1 MPHSIEK
8 HVMTSEEQSD
18 RRSLFG
24 FSFLHFMN
32 DMHSTA
38 LPTIIPMLVN
48 SISISLSQAGL
59 LNAIFGLTNL
69 FGQPVAGY
77 FADRQKRPWLAVWA
91 PMLSIAGACLLP
103 LAPNYSLA
111 FLLVGLMSMGTA
123 SFHPQGLGRTG
134 SSAGSKDLAFFISLF
149 AACGSFGSAVG
160 PVYVVFMISL
170 IGKETFPVVM
180 IPGFIICLYIWKK
193 IVSDQKAENI
203 TKEKAEFRGFFTN
216 MKDIMKKIFSLVVVA
231 TIRDATLQGIRIF
244 LPMLVVLKGG
254 SIAKGGMLLF
264 AITLACTIGGI
275 AGGKLAD
282 SKGDEKVML
291 WTLAIS
297 PIFLITGL
305 NTTGGLSIAAL
316 ILGFAF
322 LQASTPIST
331 AIAQKKCPMSRS
343 TVSSLAMGVSWGIAN
358 LLTTPV
364 GFSADIFGLEKTL
377 RIVAFLPWTV
387 TAWYAATMIL
397 SRKFKK

>member
-1 MPHSIEK
+1 MSQTPDKITETHEK
-8 HVMTSEEQSD
+8 HSD
-18 RRSLFG
+18 RRSLLG

-59 LNAIFGLTNL
+59 LNAVFGLTNL

-103 LAPNYSLA
+103 LAPNYFTA

-123 SFHPQGLGRTG
+123 SFHPQGLGRAG
-134 SSAGSKDLAFFISLF
+134 SSAGSKDLALFISLF

-160 PVYVVFMISL
+160 PVYVVFLISL
-170 IGKETFPVVM
+170 VGEKVFPIVL
-180 IPGFIICLYIWKK
+180 IPGFIICLYIWKR

-203 TKEKAEFRGFFTN
+203 TKEKAEFRGFFAN
-216 MKDIMKKIFSLVVVA
+216 MHSIMKKITSIVVVA
-231 TIRDATLQGIRIF
+231 TVRDATLQGIRIF
-244 LPMLVVLKGG
+244 LPMLVVLRGG

-264 AITLACTIGGI
+264 AITLACTFAGI
-275 AGGKLAD
+275 IGGKLAD
-282 SKGDEKVML
+282 STDDEKVML
-291 WTLAIS
+291 WTLGLS

-305 NTTGGLSIAAL
+305 HARGVLSIAAL

-322 LQASTPIST
+322 LQASTSVTT
-331 AIAQKKCPMSRS
+331 AIAQKRCPFSRS
-343 TVSSLAMGVSWGIAN
+343 AASSMAMGVSWGLAN
-358 LLTTPV
+358 LFTTPV
-364 GFSADIFGLEKTL
+364 GFSADIIGLEKTL

-387 TAWYAATMIL
+387 TAWYAGKMIL
-397 SRKFKK
+397 SRKK

>member
-1 MPHSIEK
+1 
-8 HVMTSEEQSD
+8 
-18 RRSLFG
+18 
-24 FSFLHFMN
+24 
-32 DMHSTA
+32 
-38 LPTIIPMLVN
+38 
-48 SISISLSQAGL
+48 LSQAGL

-69 FGQPVAGY
+69 LGQPVAGY

-160 PVYVVFMISL
+160 PVYVVFIISL
-170 IGKETFPVVM
+170 IGKEMFPIVL

-216 MKDIMKKIFSLVVVA
+216 IKDIMKKILSLVVVA
-231 TIRDATLQGIRIF
+231 TVRDATLQGIRIF

-254 SIAKGGMLLF
+254 SIVKGGVILF

-275 AGGKLAD
+275 IGGKLAD
-282 SKGDEKVML
+282 SKGDEKVLL
-291 WTLAIS
+291 WTLGIS
-297 PIFLITGL
+297 PIFIIAGL
-305 NTTGGLSIAAL
+305 NTTGFLSIANL
-316 ILGFAF
+316 IIGFAF
-322 LQASTPIST
+322 LQASNPVTT

-377 RIVAFLPWTV
+377 RVVAFLPWTV
-387 TAWYAATMIL
+387 TAWYAATMIF
-397 SRKFKK
+397 SAKVKR

>member
-1 MPHSIEK
+1 MPQTLDK
-8 HVMTSEEQSD
+8 QLKTPEEQGD

-170 IGKETFPVVM
+170 IGKEMFPVVL

-275 AGGKLAD
+275 VGGKLAD

-305 NTTGGLSIAAL
+305 NTKGGLSIAAL

-358 LLTTPV
+358 RMTTPV

-377 RIVAFLPWTV
+377 RVVAFLPWTV

-397 SRKFKK
+397 SRKLKK

>member
-1 MPHSIEK
+1 MPQTPEK
-8 HVMTSEEQSD
+8 QTKAHEEQSD

-160 PVYVVFMISL
+160 PVYVVFIISL
-170 IGKETFPVVM
+170 IGKEMFPIVL

-216 MKDIMKKIFSLVVVA
+216 IKDIMKKILSLVVVA
-231 TIRDATLQGIRIF
+231 TVRDATLQGIRIF

-254 SIAKGGMLLF
+254 SIVKGGVILF

-275 AGGKLAD
+275 IGGKLAD
-282 SKGDEKVML
+282 SKGDEKVLL
-291 WTLAIS
+291 WTLGIS
-297 PIFLITGL
+297 PIFIIAGL
-305 NTTGGLSIAAL
+305 NTTGFLSIANL
-316 ILGFAF
+316 IIGFAF
-322 LQASTPIST
+322 LQASNPVTT

-377 RIVAFLPWTV
+377 RVVAFLPWTV
-387 TAWYAATMIL
+387 TAWYAATMIF
-397 SRKFKK
+397 SAKVKR